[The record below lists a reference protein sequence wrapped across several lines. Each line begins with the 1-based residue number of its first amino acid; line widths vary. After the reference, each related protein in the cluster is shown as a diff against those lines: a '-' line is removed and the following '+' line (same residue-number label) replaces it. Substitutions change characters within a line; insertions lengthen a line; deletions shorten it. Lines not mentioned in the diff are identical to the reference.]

1 MTSGSNKSESI
12 WARLAGT
19 FFSWIPGDM
28 KELVGFQLGIYLFIL
43 TPMVLLF
50 GAYAIIKWVNSPK
63 PPALQCWQIQSVEGR
78 VFKLNTCTGD
88 AVELPAPQAPAN
100 NRGQ

>member
-1 MTSGSNKSESI
+1 MNTGSNKSESF

-28 KELVGFQLGIYLFIL
+28 KEMVGLQLGIYLFAF
-43 TPMVLLF
+43 TPLVLVF
-50 GAYAIIKWVNSPK
+50 SAFAIVKWVRSPK
-63 PPALQCWQIQSVEGR
+63 VPEVQCWQIQSVEDR

-88 AVELPAPQAPAN
+88 SVELPQQATPTG
-100 NRGQ
+100 RGQ